1 MNIRHSLAAAVIAAA
16 LLIPA
21 QAALAEDLLNVNTA
35 TVEQL
40 AAVPG
45 LNEELAKNIVQ
56 YRDDLGDLQSLDE
69 LTEVPGISKDLLGKL
84 KDYIGLDAISGA
96 ECSC

>member
-45 LNEELAKNIVQ
+45 LNEELAQNIVQ